1 MFRLGDTIM
10 KFRSLSIASCLLFVG
25 HVALAQAGA
34 ASDPVTGTW
43 KGDMA
48 PKGAPSRTAVTLE
61 LKLDGKT
68 VSGTLVGLPVPGDI
82 KAGSFDSTTGALRLE
97 VAPKGNSTIGL
108 VLEGKVLDG
117 AVSGRVTGDNQ
128 VGDFK
133 IAKVATESAAPQRGS
148 NDAAAVV
155 RHGFGEVSGWITKAA
170 ALVPDDKYSYRPTQ
184 SVRTFGQLIA
194 HIANGYDYYCAAAG
208 GKKAQWSD
216 ASEKGKTD
224 KATMAQTLKQSTDA
238 CNAAY
243 GSGSQIAPLMANIA
257 HANLHYGNIIT
268 YMRMLGLTPPSS

>member
-1 MFRLGDTIM
+1 M
-10 KFRSLSIASCLLFVG
+10 KVRSLSIASCLLFVG
-25 HVALAQAGA
+25 HVALALAQAGA

-82 KAGSFDSTTGALRLE
+82 KAGTFDSTTGALRLE
-97 VAPKGNSTIGL
+97 VAPKGSSTIGL

-133 IAKVATESAAPQRGS
+133 IAKVATEAVAPQPGGG
-148 NDAAAVV
+148 DAAAVV
-155 RHGFGEVSGWITKAA
+155 RHAFGEVSGWVTKAA
-170 ALVPDDKYSYRPTQ
+170 DLVPPDKYTYRPTQ
-184 SVRTFGQLIA
+184 SVRTFGELVG
-194 HIANGYDYYCAAAG
+194 HIADGYDYYCTVAG
-208 GKKAQWSD
+208 GKKVQWSE
-216 ASEKGKTD
+216 ATEKGKTD
-224 KATMAQTLKQSTDA
+224 KATLAKKLKQATEA

-257 HANLHYGNIIT
+257 HANLHYGNITT
-268 YMRMLGLTPPSS
+268 YMRMLGLKPPSS